1 MSFIKY
7 MLSNHSLST
16 KLFALVMSPV
26 TYLLALQR
34 EQYSSSIELTKWH
47 RERKKRTMDI
57 SQIEERY
64 GIQITKERF
73 SEQGAEMLYI
83 DTTG

>member
-1 MSFIKY
+1 
-7 MLSNHSLST
+7 
-16 KLFALVMSPV
+16 
-26 TYLLALQR
+26 
-34 EQYSSSIELTKWH
+34 
-47 RERKKRTMDI
+47 MDI